1 MFTPTGIFLLEDEG
15 AFSSHPHKFFTSFPF
30 IGMSTCA
37 AETIKVSATGYDALS
52 RRVFGAPAGV
62 KELHYVPYR
71 RTNIVNVG
79 AAHKLSVYGDDYY
92 CRLVDA
98 LLPGVLVVAIYVKPQ
113 NFEPYLHE
121 EALAYYDA
129 EAQELHIGA
138 RPEDVGVSVS
148 DLTDFKEAGDGAD
161 DTARVILLDF
171 DDCGEVF
178 GCPEATP
185 PGYKSAQAGLH
196 ARMHA
201 DYATQSSEERAHNA
215 GLFTALIERSLDYS
229 ENIDDDEFTAENLK
243 AELDNLHDLEALWPN
258 AFNAAYA
265 NRVRDRESKVYPI
278 GLGSVF
284 KPYFDFDTREPI
296 LTFHVEHLAPFLN
309 AEDVARVQ
317 TRFAYTPDDPTHERE
332 IFEPVYERFREHF
345 AWPSSKRCSWI
356 VACLQLGFSA
366 EEEAQAQAQAQ
377 TAQKRRAVLI

>member
-1 MFTPTGIFLLEDEG
+1 
-15 AFSSHPHKFFTSFPF
+15 
-30 IGMSTCA
+30 MSTSA
-37 AETIKVSATGYDALS
+37 AVTIKVSATGYDALS
-52 RRVFGAPAGV
+52 HRVFGAPAGV

-71 RTNIVNVG
+71 RTNIVNTG
-79 AAHKLSVYGDDYY
+79 AAQFNITLCLGANKLSVYGDDYY

-98 LLPGVLVVAIYVKPQ
+98 LLPGVLVVAIYVNVKPQ
-113 NFEPYLHE
+113 NFESYFHE

-215 GLFTALIERSLDYS
+215 GLFTALVERSLGYS
-229 ENIDDDEFTAENLK
+229 ENIDDDEFAAENLK
-243 AELDNLHDLEALWPN
+243 AELNNLHDLEALWPD

-265 NRVRDRESKVYPI
+265 NKVQGRERKVYPI

-284 KPYFDFDTREPI
+284 KPYFDFDTREPV

-317 TRFAYTPDDPTHERE
+317 TRSAYTPDDPTH
-332 IFEPVYERFREHF
+332 EPVYERFREHF
-345 AWPSSKRCSWI
+345 AWPSSIRCSWI
-356 VACLQLGFSA
+356 VACLQLGLSA
-366 EEEAQAQAQAQ
+366 EAEAEAEAEAQ
-377 TAQKRRAVLI
+377 TAQKRRAV